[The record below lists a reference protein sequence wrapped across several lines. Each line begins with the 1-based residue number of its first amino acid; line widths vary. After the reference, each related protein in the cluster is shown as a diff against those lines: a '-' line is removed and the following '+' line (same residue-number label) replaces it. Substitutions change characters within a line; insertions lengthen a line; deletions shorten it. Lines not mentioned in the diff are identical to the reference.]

1 MTELIVTHSLSLES
15 NMAQVKESIAQTI
28 AKYDVVVTE
37 DRLPEAKE
45 LMAQFNKDKK
55 QFSEQCKTF
64 LSAISSPIDAF
75 KAQQK
80 EIERMYD
87 EGRAKIEAQVKAF
100 EVQKLADIKACII
113 AFRDSACTEKDINP
127 NTISIDDLV
136 KLTAANANKS
146 GYSVSKATAESI
158 NNRIALVETEILRA
172 RLEAEEKAKRDRE
185 IADKAREEAE
195 AKARQREAELLA
207 KAEREKML
215 AVEQAK
221 AQAAA
226 EVEAKQPVQQPAAT
240 AVPTEQPKPTPQPD
254 QDGMITCRVA
264 AYFEVKV
271 KNGVT
276 GESVANVFHK
286 KITEAGFTTLQQV
299 SASLA

>member
-100 EVQKLADIKACII
+100 EAGKLEAIAVLLGQYRDNAC
-113 AFRDSACTEKDINP
+113 AEKGIDP
-127 NTISIDDLV
+127 ASIVVADLV
-136 KLTAANANKS
+136 KLTAVNTNKT
-146 GYSVSKATAESI
+146 GYTVAKATAETI
-158 NNRIALVETEILRA
+158 TQRIQAVENEILRA
-172 RLEAEEKAKRDRE
+172 TLAAEEKAKRERE

-195 AKARQREAELLA
+195 EKARQREAELLA
-207 KAEREKML
+207 KAERDKAE
-215 AVEQAK
+215 AVERAR
-221 AQAAA
+221 AQAVA

-240 AVPTEQPKPTPQPD
+240 AVPTEQPKSTAQPD
-254 QDGMITCRVA
+254 YDGMVTYRVA

>member
-1 MTELIVTHSLSLES
+1 MTELVVTHSLSLES
-15 NMAQVKESIAQTI
+15 NMAQVKESIANTI

-113 AFRDSACTEKDINP
+113 AFRDSACAEKDINP

-172 RLEAEEKAKRDRE
+172 KLAAEEKAKRDRE

-195 AKARQREAELLA
+195 EKARQREAELLA
-207 KAEREKML
+207 KAERD
-215 AVEQAK
+215 K
-221 AQAAA
+221 AQAVERARAEAQQQAMQPTAA
-226 EVEAKQPVQQPAAT
+226 PTTVTTHQAPKQPNSSNMVEYTVTATFVLSVPATTTSIAI
-240 AVPTEQPKPTPQPD
+240 K
-254 QDGMITCRVA
+254 RK
-264 AYFEVKV
+264 FEEKL
-271 KNGVT
+271 
-276 GESVANVFHK
+276 AD
-286 KITEAGFTTLQQV
+286 FTTLKSIVV
-299 SASLA
+299 S